1 MKRTIRVTISK
12 EIEIELTPAVFGP
25 MSQAE
30 YLDSFS
36 RDLWT
41 IEGIDDVF
49 KYAAEMA
56 AHHGGGYTHDGLGLL
71 SEHFSKYP
79 REPDVKFRVLDEET
93 ETELIQEPTASSTSP
108 G

>member
-30 YLDSFS
+30 YLESFG
-36 RDLWT
+36 RDLWP
-41 IEGIDDVF
+41 IDGIDDVF

-56 AHHGGGYTHDGLGLL
+56 AHVGGGYTHDGLGLV
-71 SEHFSKYP
+71 SEYYSKYP
-79 REPDVKFRVLDEET
+79 REPDVKFRVLDEDT
-93 ETELIQEPTASSTSP
+93 ETEIIDSENAAL
-108 G
+108 